1 MVCSKR
7 PGINENTNPEM
18 TTVRYAASEQYDG
31 LSATG
36 SSGVAGCHV
45 TRRGCDSLRGRFV

>member
-18 TTVRYAASEQYDG
+18 TTVRYAASLNNTMVCRPME
-31 LSATG
+31 
-36 SSGVAGCHV
+36 VAGCHV

>member
-18 TTVRYAASEQYDG
+18 TTIRYAASEQYDG
-31 LSATG
+31 WTATG
-36 SSGVAGCHV
+36 CSEVEGCHV
-45 TRRGCDSLRGRFV
+45 SRRGCNSLRGRIV

>member
-18 TTVRYAASEQYDG
+18 KTIRYAASEQHDG
-31 LSATG
+31 WSVTG
-36 SSGVAGCHV
+36 VSGVEGCHV
-45 TRRGCDSLRGRFV
+45 TRCGCNSLRGRIV

>member
-18 TTVRYAASEQYDG
+18 IIRYAASEQYDG
-31 LSATG
+31 LPATG
-36 SSGVAGCHV
+36 DIGV
-45 TRRGCDSLRGRFV
+45 RGAM